1 MGKRRVVWILAI
13 LILAVAPGC
22 KTFGRAVAIGTVAAA
37 SWAIEEALD
46 EHDECPCDRRR

>member
-1 MGKRRVVWILAI
+1 MRKCWILGI

-22 KTFGRAVAIGTVAAA
+22 RTLGRAVAIGTVAAA

-46 EHDECPCDRRR
+46 EHADEPPCRCR